1 MTRFYSV
8 CPAWLGALV
17 FLLALRS
24 AAQNAPAVD
33 WKPVLEMDGQLFP
46 SYLLATATAHLYEPD
61 DADPTWLGDQNGML
75 GVRLVNPAA
84 GTTVR
89 LEVQVP
95 HLAGEVSVYEGTL
108 EKAGETYSIFPVVRY
123 DFEVLAQLTQPRPAS
138 ATFTLYLNGRRVGQ
152 QTKNFPVRAITD
164 CPYAFKNLY
173 GEEEDVSWMFAA
185 YVNENHPDVDV
196 LLHEALA
203 TGLVDGVDGY
213 QGPSDDVY
221 KQVFALWT
229 ALQQRGLRYSATT
242 RPSGADQKVWSQNV
256 RFLDQTLRV
265 AQAGC
270 VDATVL
276 FASVLRRIEID
287 PFLVLVP
294 GHCFLGFYLDRG
306 HKEFDLLETTLL
318 STPTKGAPGKK
329 LAKLYGNWFGKD
341 SRHLGAWRAFNA
353 AIDDA
358 NATYDQYK
366 VKLEDPANTDL
377 SCQIID
383 VEECRKTGVM
393 PIASSPLLALPQ
405 TSPAAATNRRTEKAG
420 LDVTRPALRRAVPAL
435 GEHPAIRQN
444 HR

>member
-8 CPAWLGALV
+8 RPAWLGALL

-24 AAQNAPAVD
+24 PAQTVD
-33 WKPVLEMDGQLFP
+33 WQPLLEMDGQLFP
-46 SYLLATATAHLYEPD
+46 SYVLATATAHLYEPD

-75 GVRLVNPAA
+75 GIRLVNPAA
-84 GTTVR
+84 GTAIR

-95 HLAGEVSVYEGTL
+95 HLAEAVSVYEGLL
-108 EKAGETYSIFPVVRY
+108 EKAGETYSIFPTVRY
-123 DFEVLAQLTQPRPAS
+123 DFEVLAHLTQPRPAS
-138 ATFTLYLNGRRVGQ
+138 ATFTLYLNGQRVGQ
-152 QTKNFPVRAITD
+152 QTKNFPVRAVTD

-213 QGPSDDVY
+213 QGTPDDVY

-229 ALQQRGLRYSATT
+229 ALRQRGLRYSATT

-256 RFLDQTLRV
+256 RFIDQTLRA

-294 GHCFLGFYLDRG
+294 GHCFLGFYLDRE

-318 STPTKGAPGKK
+318 SNPTQGTPGRK
-329 LAKLYGNWFGKD
+329 LAKLYDTWFGKD

-358 NATYDQYK
+358 NATYDQYRT
-366 VKLEDPANTDL
+366 KLEDPVNPDL

-393 PIASSPLLALPQ
+393 PITSSPLLALPQ
-405 TSPAAATNRRTEKAG
+405 TSPAAATSRGAEKPG
-420 LDVTRPALRRAVPAL
+420 PDVLRPALRRATPAS
-435 GEHPAIRQN
+435 GDYPTFRQN